1 MTLLRV
7 EQISKQF
14 GGVAALSDISFGVDK
29 GEIVGLMGAN
39 GAGKTTLFGLIAGN
53 LHPTNGAIYLD
64 DARIDGL
71 SPTAIARRG
80 IGRTFQIVRPFANLS
95 VRENVAIAVMYG
107 AKRVA
112 SRRAAA
118 DRAQAILEEFGLGE
132 RGDDAASS
140 LTLAGRKRLEVAR
153 ALGTGARLLL
163 LDEVMAGLTAAEVA
177 TTIALVRDLQARH
190 GMTIL
195 IIEHVMKAL
204 LRLSDRLVVMH
215 HGRIVATGDPHEVA
229 GSRDVIEAYFG
240 KRRA

>member
-1 MTLLRV
+1 MSLLAIDRV
-7 EQISKQF
+7 SKQF
-14 GGVAALSDISFGVDK
+14 GGLAALSDVSFDVGA

-39 GAGKTTLFGLIAGN
+39 GAGKTTLLALIAGN
-53 LHPTNGAIYLD
+53 LRPTSGRISFD
-64 DARIDGL
+64 GARIDGL
-71 SPTAIARRG
+71 SPAAICHRG
-80 IGRTFQIVRPFANLS
+80 IGRTFQIVRPFAGLS

-107 AKRVA
+107 PGGERQRKRA
-112 SRRAAA
+112 EEK
-118 DRAQAILEEFGLGE
+118 AQAILDAFGLGP
-132 RGDDAASS
+132 RGDDLAGS

-153 ALGTGARLLL
+153 VMGTGARLVL

-177 TTIALVRDLQARH
+177 ETIELVRDLKVRH

-215 HGRIVATGDPHEVA
+215 HGRVVAIGDPHEVA
-229 GSRDVIEAYFG
+229 GSAEVIEAYFG